1 MDAATRKEVLRL
13 VPYGL
18 YAVLTGTGD
27 EVLGFTG
34 SWLTQCSFDPPLL
47 AVGVRNGSRG
57 HALIESS
64 GVLVLNFVRRD
75 RQGLLQAL
83 FQACGV
89 EDGRLAD
96 CELVPGGL
104 GVPRLAEAVAW
115 VECRVAGVLPTG
127 DHTLFICDVV
137 DVGRPVGE
145 PPLLMADTP
154 WHYAG

>member
-27 EVLGFTG
+27 DVLGFTG
-34 SWLTQCSFDPPLL
+34 SWFTQCSFDPPLV

-57 HALIESS
+57 HALIERC
-64 GVLVLNFVRRD
+64 GVLGLNFVGHD
-75 RQGLLQAL
+75 QQPLLQAL
-83 FQACGV
+83 FQACTLV
-89 EDGRLAD
+89 DGKLAG
-96 CELVPGGL
+96 CALVPGGL
-104 GVPRLAEAVAW
+104 GVPRLAGAVAW
-115 VECRVAGVLPTG
+115 VDCRVVSAVPTG

-137 DVGRPVGE
+137 DVGRPTGA